1 MGKVCVICGKL
12 SGIYPLCREHLQMKA
27 EGRVLKCEKCGK
39 WYLIGQNCDCT
50 NNQQQQDE
58 KLVEFFLRRNNSEN
72 ISDKKDINYR
82 SNDLK
87 CIICGQ
93 VSNGL
98 HFCHNCYTK
107 YKDRSIDIRITHC
120 NETEILDEY
129 GNLQYKCADGRKV
142 RSRAE
147 AMISDWFYNNKI
159 RSVYEEPVYYLENGE
174 TKILHPDFY
183 LPDYGYYIEYNE
195 LTSKPYLKSKEYTQK
210 IYTENNLKVII
221 MSDKDLQDISAC
233 LKPLLGLH

>member
-1 MGKVCVICGKL
+1 MEKKFICPICGEPSSSYMGKYRKDRLCKKHASDL
-12 SGIYPLCREHLQMKA
+12 KNGIIE
-27 EGRVLKCEKCGK
+27 
-39 WYLIGQNCDCT
+39 I
-50 NNQQQQDE
+50 
-58 KLVEFFLRRNNSEN
+58 VEFGLNEADNVYRLVKF
-72 ISDKKDINYR
+72 DKKQKDLNK
-82 SNDLK
+82 NDCATNLELN

-147 AMISDWFYNNKI
+147 AMISDWLFNNKI
-159 RSVYEEPVYYLENGE
+159 RSVYEETIYYDNS
-174 TKILHPDFY
+174 KMLHPDFY
-183 LPDYGYYIEYNE
+183 LPDYNLYIEYNE
-195 LTSKPYLKSKEYTQK
+195 LKNKEYLKSKDYVKQ
-210 IYTENNLKVII
+210 IYKNLGFKVFIMTE
-221 MSDKDLQDISAC
+221 KDLQDISAC